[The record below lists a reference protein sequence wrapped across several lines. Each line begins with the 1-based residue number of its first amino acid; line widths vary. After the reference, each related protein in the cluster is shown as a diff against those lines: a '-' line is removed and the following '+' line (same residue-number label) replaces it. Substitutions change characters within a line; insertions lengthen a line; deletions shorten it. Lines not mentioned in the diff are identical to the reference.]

1 MAIRVGGI
9 GAMPKIQRLLASC
22 ALIAGL
28 MAAPAQAAEFKW
40 AAPLDAY
47 TLDPH
52 AVDNTFVLSVLS
64 NVYEPLIRRAADLSL
79 EPALATEWH
88 QDGDVW
94 RFKLR
99 QGVKFQNGSP
109 FNADDVVFS
118 FNRSQH
124 SGVEGMLATVESITR
139 VDDYTIEMKTR
150 GVDPILPLEITEW
163 LIMDKEWAEANGA
176 VKAASADNKDE
187 SFATRNM
194 NGTGP
199 FKVTEREPN
208 IRTVMV
214 ANPDWWD
221 KPQHNIDKS
230 TFFVIANP
238 ATRVSALLSGEV
250 DMIQAVPPQDAERVG
265 STEGFHVMSGPDVRV
280 IYLQMDVARDELL
293 FSSVK
298 GANPFKDQR
307 VREALRLAVD
317 SEVIHKKVMRGFSV
331 PTGTLVAKEV
341 NGYNDAVGAPTVPDV
356 EKAKKLLAEAGYP
369 NGFSVTLD
377 CTNDRFVMDEAI
389 CITQAGLMARI
400 GVDVQPRAQTVGR
413 WAQQIN
419 PPEYK
424 TSFAMV
430 GFTPATY
437 DAHNMLQTIVG
448 TRDPNS
454 GRGIFNIGGYS
465 DKKVDDLIARIQ
477 VETDADK
484 RRGLIGEALAI
495 IKESA
500 AYIPLHQQMV
510 IWGIKNGIDL
520 KQRADGG
527 LPLRLIHLQ

>member
-1 MAIRVGGI
+1 MKFTRGFPGKQ
-9 GAMPKIQRLLASC
+9 AMRTLLASG
-22 ALIAGL
+22 ALLAGT
-28 MAAPAQAAEFKW
+28 MMTPALSAEFNW

-52 AVDNTFVLSVLS
+52 AVDNTFVLSVLG

-79 EPALATEWH
+79 EAALATEWS

-99 QGVKFQNGSP
+99 QGVTFQDGSA

-118 FNRSQH
+118 FNRSRE
-124 SGVEGMLATVESITR
+124 SGVKGMLATVDTITK
-139 VDDYTIEMKTR
+139 VDDYTIEMKTK
-150 GVDPILPLEITEW
+150 GIDPILPQEITEW
-163 LIMDKEWAEANGA
+163 LIMDQQWAEANGA

-187 SFATRNM
+187 SFATRNT

-208 IRTVMV
+208 VRTVMT
-214 ANPDWWD
+214 ANAGWWD
-221 KPQHNIDKS
+221 KPLHNIDKS

-250 DMIQAVPPQDAERVG
+250 DLVNGVPPQDAERIDG
-265 STEGFHVMSGPDVRV
+265 ADGYHVMSGPDVRV

-307 VREALRLAVD
+307 VREALRLAID
-317 SEVIHKKVMRGFSV
+317 TEVIQKKVMRGFSV

-341 NGYNDAVGAPTVPDV
+341 NGYSEAAGVPTTPDV
-356 EKAKKLLAEAGYP
+356 KKAKQLLAEAGYAD
-369 NGFSVTLD
+369 GFSVTLD
-377 CTNDRFVMDEAI
+377 CTNDRFVMDESI
-389 CITQAGLMARI
+389 CITVAGLIARI

-419 PPEYK
+419 PPEYN

-430 GFTPATY
+430 GYTPSTY
-437 DAHNMLQTIVG
+437 DAHNMLQTIIG
-448 TRDPNS
+448 TRDPAS

-465 DKKVDDLIARIQ
+465 DSKVDDLIASIQ

-484 RRGLIGEALAI
+484 RRELIGEALGI
-495 IKESA
+495 IRDSA

-510 IWGIKNGIDL
+510 IWGLKDGIDV